1 MARSI
6 ADQVLERLEGVG
18 ELYHRLLLVVAPS
31 GSGKTAAL
39 QDVAGGDV
47 AVVLLDNIEILFEV
61 SFQQD
66 SLRLL
71 QGLARNRTVVAA
83 WNGTLDNGHLLYA
96 TPGHPE
102 YRHCPARDLVV
113 VRPEVAV

>member
-18 ELYHRLLLVVAPS
+18 ELYH
-31 GSGKTAAL
+31 
-39 QDVAGGDV
+39 
-47 AVVLLDNIEILFEV
+47 
-61 SFQQD
+61 
-66 SLRLL
+66 
-71 QGLARNRTVVAA
+71 RNRTVVAA

-102 YRHCPARDLVV
+102 YRHYPARDLVV